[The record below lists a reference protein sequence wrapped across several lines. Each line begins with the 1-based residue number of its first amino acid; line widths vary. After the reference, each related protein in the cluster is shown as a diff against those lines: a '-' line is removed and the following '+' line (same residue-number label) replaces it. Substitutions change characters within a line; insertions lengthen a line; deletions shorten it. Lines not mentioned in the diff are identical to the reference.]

1 MELKLTKQNF
11 EEEVLASKE
20 PVLIDFYADWCGPC
34 KMMAPVVEK
43 LAKEYEGKI
52 KVGKVN
58 IDEELELAQKYR
70 VASIPTFII
79 FKDGEAKNTYIGAM
93 SAAELTEKIEQILA

>member
-1 MELKLTKQNF
+1 MEYRFTKANF
-11 EEEVLASKE
+11 EKEVLESKE

-43 LAKEYEGKI
+43 LAEKYEGKV

-58 IDEELELAQKYR
+58 SDDEPELAQMFQ
-70 VASIPTFII
+70 VMSIPNFVII
-79 FKDGEAKNTYIGAM
+79 KDGKVVDRVIGAVPQK
-93 SAAELTEKIEQILA
+93 ALAEKLDAQL